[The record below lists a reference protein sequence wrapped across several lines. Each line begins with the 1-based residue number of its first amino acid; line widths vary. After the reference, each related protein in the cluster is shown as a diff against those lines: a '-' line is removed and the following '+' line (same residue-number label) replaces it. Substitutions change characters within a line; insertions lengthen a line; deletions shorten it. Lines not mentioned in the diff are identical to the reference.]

1 MRGRVRVALGLGVG
15 VCVVLLSWPATPRPT
30 PMTDSPTPF
39 HWDADALF
47 VVLEARFQ
55 VARAASYDE
64 AARRAV
70 DVDLLARPLIE
81 RIADSADLPALE
93 LDSLSHLEFEYATLA
108 AAHSELLGP
117 ARAFVDRIRREVT
130 RAAVDWPADRATHE
144 ALYRV
149 LFGGRVALEEAMVQ
163 AGPSSSAIVQIE
175 AVPSATPSVD
185 VQGVRVH
192 SGDILLSRG
201 GAPTSALIAR
211 GNDFAN
217 TFSHVALVHV
227 DEAAGGATVI
237 ESLIE
242 AGSELS
248 AVADYLA
255 SKKHRILVLRMRPDH
270 PALADDPM
278 LPHRAAT
285 RMLERFRAE
294 EVPYDF
300 AMNWSDDGA
309 MFCSEVVSGAYGPEG
324 VDLWTIRSAMTAPG
338 LIRWLAAIGVE
349 EFTTLVP
356 SDLEYDAQLRA
367 VAEWRNVDAL
377 MDYRLDNA
385 ITDVLLEK
393 ADEGTDLGYAP
404 AKLPLARLARML
416 SFVQSAVGARPLI
429 PMGMSADAAL
439 RVSSLVSTVNPT
451 VKADLVAREL
461 RFSEEHGYRAPYWT
475 LVDLA
480 RESLEAVRDD
490 LGPALD

>member
-1 MRGRVRVALGLGVG
+1 M
-15 VCVVLLSWPATPRPT
+15 
-30 PMTDSPTPF
+30 
-39 HWDADALF
+39 
-47 VVLEARFQ
+47 VLEARFQ
-55 VARAASYDE
+55 VARQSSYEE
-64 AARRAV
+64 ATRRGV
-70 DVDLLARPLIE
+70 EVDLLARSLLE
-81 RIADSADLPALE
+81 RIAESDELPALE

-108 AAHSELLGP
+108 AAHPDLLGP
-117 ARAFVDRIRREVT
+117 ARQFVDRVRIEVMD
-130 RAAVDWPADRATHE
+130 AAVDWPSDRATHE

-149 LFGGRVALEEAMVQ
+149 LFGGRIALEEAMVQ
-163 AGPSSSAIVQIE
+163 AGPSTSAIVQIE
-175 AVPSATPSVD
+175 QVPSVTPSVD

-227 DEAAGGATVI
+227 DEAAGEATVV

-248 AVADYLA
+248 TVSDYLA

-270 PALADDPM
+270 PMLDGDPM

-285 RMLERFRAE
+285 RMFERFRAE

-300 AMNWSDDGA
+300 AMDWSDDSA
-309 MFCSEVVSGAYGPEG
+309 MFCSEVVSGAYGAEG
-324 VDLWTIRSAMTAPG
+324 VDLWTIRSSMTAPG
-338 LIRWLAAIGVE
+338 LVRWLAAIGVE

-385 ITDVLLEK
+385 ITDVLLEE
-393 ADEGTDLGYAP
+393 ADQGVDLGYAP
-404 AKLPLARLARML
+404 VKLPLARLAKAF
-416 SFVQSAVGARPLI
+416 SFVQSAFGARPFV
-429 PMGMSADAAL
+429 PVGMGADAAL

-451 VKADLVAREL
+451 VKADLVVRE
-461 RFSEEHGYRAPYWT
+461 RDFYDEHGYRAPYWA

-480 RESLEAVRDD
+480 RQSLDAVRAD
-490 LGPALD
+490 LGRALD